1 MIEKWFIDDA
11 NRVLREHKR
20 LVITDR
26 TGEGAFLIKYL
37 SPRRCRILTVA
48 NSSQER
54 KARIE
59 AERDYRDKNVVFYT
73 TIPQAKLTMLQEYA
87 ATCGCIVLDDMEA
100 YIKQQLYRQLGI
112 NSNADGRKLVLAAK
126 VSKGKDENWWRGVAE
141 GIINPID
148 ADTLLWDFLR
158 NPKEFKDNSD
168 DAVYEA
174 MQGEVSRIT
183 ESPTVDQKPKIF
195 AQGIMNTF
203 FAGMTSGTPNGE
215 LLQLYR
221 KMADSESMDEQLRL
235 YIQSFQLPEE
245 IDVFA
250 CHCDHP
256 FIEIDKAMFRAYSK
270 MLQQGEDTTKV
281 HQYVS
286 QRLNSDKARKFKP
299 SWLKDLSTLL
309 NFDMGSPHEITDLEG
324 FAEYYK
330 NTFAPLDTA
339 MRHLYEEWLNEPA
352 VIRPVQEL
360 YEQMNGAM
368 LSCWFSL
375 VDIYHP
381 TQFNLIKQSF
391 DQAPGKT
398 AIIVCDGLR
407 LEMAEAIAK
416 RIYPSGTNKDLKTAW
431 CKLPSVTP
439 NGMSALYGIASA
451 KDDSA
456 SKRLASLK
464 TQLPD
469 VEIMQLNDLNN
480 GVTAN
485 HLVLLYGDIDKIG
498 EHKQLAGLR
507 DIAAYETVLCER
519 IKELLNMGY
528 QSVFLTT
535 DHGYVITGLLDE
547 SQKLDVPNGTHANE
561 RFATSDEPIGDSSFV
576 ERTDDWTEGNY
587 QYYARTDK
595 PFRTTG
601 EYGYSHGGLTPQECL
616 IPIYRFF
623 NDHNEVSMPVT
634 IVNKADLATV
644 TGQFYTIKLQGG
656 GNQSD
661 VFASERKIKLL
672 FFDPQGAEVNQSP
685 IITVRAGEQEQS
697 EYSLTHDSLKLVI
710 VDALTTEQ
718 LDSCSIVKQVSRDI
732 EDLF

>member
-1 MIEKWFIDDA
+1 MIDKWFIDDA

-20 LVITDR
+20 LVITDTR
-26 TGEGAFLIKYL
+26 GEGAFLIKYL

-48 NSSQER
+48 DSTQEL
-54 KARIE
+54 KARID

-87 ATCGCIVLDDMEA
+87 TTCGCIVLDDMET
-100 YIKQQLYRQLGI
+100 YIKQQLNQNLGI
-112 NSNADGRKLVLAAK
+112 NSNVDGRKLVLAAK
-126 VSKGKDENWWRGVAE
+126 VSKDKDENWWRGVAE
-141 GIINPID
+141 GIINPVD
-148 ADTLLWDFLR
+148 AETLLRDFLR
-158 NPKEFKDNSD
+158 DPKAFKDNSD
-168 DAVYEA
+168 DAIYEA
-174 MQGEVSRIT
+174 MQGEASRIMGM
-183 ESPTVDQKPKIF
+183 PTVDQKPKVF
-195 AQGIMNTF
+195 AQGIMNSF
-203 FAGMTSGTPNGE
+203 FVGMMSGTPNSE
-215 LLQLYR
+215 LLKLYHQ
-221 KMADSESMDEQLRL
+221 MADSESMNEQLRL
-235 YIQSFQLPEE
+235 YIQGFQLPEV

-250 CHCDHP
+250 CHFDHP
-256 FIEIDKAMFRAYSK
+256 FNEIDKAMFRAYSK
-270 MLQQGEDTTKV
+270 MLQQGESTLRV

-286 QRLNSDKARKFKP
+286 QRLNSDKAIKFKP
-299 SWLKDLSTLL
+299 SWLKDLLVVIS
-309 NFDMGSPHEITDLEG
+309 FDIGSPHEITDLEG

-352 VIRPVQEL
+352 VIRPVQEF
-360 YEQMNGAM
+360 YEQMNGSM

-375 VDIYHP
+375 VDNYQP
-381 TQFNLIKQSF
+381 TQFNLIKQCF

-407 LEMAEAIAK
+407 LEMAEVIAK
-416 RIYPSGTNKDLKTAW
+416 RTYPSGTRKDQKTAW

-439 NGMSALYGIASA
+439 NGMSSLYGIASA

-456 SKRLASLK
+456 SKRQTSLK

-469 VEIMQLNDLNN
+469 VEIMQLNNLNN
-480 GVTAN
+480 GITAN
-485 HLVLLYGDIDKIG
+485 HLVLLYGDIDQIG

-507 DIAAYETVLCER
+507 DIATYETELHEK

-547 SQKLDVPNGTHANE
+547 SHKLDAPNGTHANE
-561 RFATSDEPIGDSSFV
+561 RFATSDEPISDSSFIK
-576 ERTDDWTEGNY
+576 RNDDWIEGHY

-595 PFRTTG
+595 PFRTPG
-601 EYGYSHGGLTPQECL
+601 GYGYSHGGLTPQECL
-616 IPIYRFF
+616 IPVYRFF
-623 NDHNEVSMPVT
+623 NDQNEVSMPVT

-656 GNQSD
+656 GNQLD

-672 FFDPQGAEVNQSP
+672 FFDSHGTEVNQSP
-685 IITVRAGEQEQS
+685 IITIRAGEQEQS
-697 EYSLTHDSLKLVI
+697 EYSLTYDLLKLVVI
-710 VDALTTEQ
+710 DALTTEQ
-718 LDSCSIVKQVSRDI
+718 LDSCNIEKQVSRDI